1 MSFNFGD
8 TQRPSTG
15 RQRVLENV
23 NHKSDTALWGP
34 PPERT
39 GVKQTR
45 TYKKTSLWATSSE
58 TARSTLNRPS
68 VTPRTSLWAT
78 SSETA
83 RSTSTLH
90 RSSATPRTS
99 LWGTINENELPV
111 TKPPPVKP
119 APYATS
125 ATTLS
130 VPPPP
135 PPPSNRGQPF
145 ATNAD
150 IVPVDVESEKLRA
163 SLTYDL
169 EERYRQAADAFIAA
183 DVNRSGFLEE
193 EEVRD

>member
-45 TYKKTSLWATSSE
+45 TYKK
-58 TARSTLNRPS
+58 
-68 VTPRTSLWAT
+68 TSLWAT